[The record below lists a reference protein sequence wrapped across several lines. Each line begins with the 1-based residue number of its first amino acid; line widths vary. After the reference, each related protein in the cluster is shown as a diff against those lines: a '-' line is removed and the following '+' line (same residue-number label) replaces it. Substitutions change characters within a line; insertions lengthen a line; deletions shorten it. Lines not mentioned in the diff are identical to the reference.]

1 MESELLA
8 LGLDPK
14 NIKDPDFKAGAGCD
28 KCNGT
33 GHKGRFGLFEVFVI
47 DDESRKMI
55 VNNITTTDLRKRAR
69 EVGMRTL
76 REDGARKAVA
86 GMTTPNEVLRV
97 TVGDEN

>member
-1 MESELLA
+1 M
-8 LGLDPK
+8 
-14 NIKDPDFKAGAGCD
+14 
-28 KCNGT
+28 
-33 GHKGRFGLFEVFVI
+33 FEVFVV

-55 VNNITTTDLRKRAR
+55 VNKVTTTELRKRAR

-97 TVGDEN
+97 TVGDES

>member
-1 MESELLA
+1 MQR
-8 LGLDPK
+8 
-14 NIKDPDFKAGAGCD
+14 
-28 KCNGT
+28 T

-47 DDESRKMI
+47 DDDSRKMI
-55 VNNITTTDLRKRAR
+55 VNNITATELRKRAR

-97 TVGDEN
+97 TVGDED

>member
-1 MESELLA
+1 M
-8 LGLDPK
+8 
-14 NIKDPDFKAGAGCD
+14 AGKGCD

-33 GHKGRFGLFEVFVI
+33 GHKGRFGLFEVFVV

-55 VNNITTTDLRKRAR
+55 VNQVTTTELRKRAR

-86 GMTTPNEVLRV
+86 GMTTANEVLRV
-97 TVGDEN
+97 TVGDES